1 MRQPNNRSA
10 SHEFGL
16 QATIALMAC
25 AYFRLVGRL
34 CAAGIK
40 SGAAI
45 LLILVAGC
53 FGLPAAESM
62 AASNSAA
69 QVTPAT
75 NSIPTYN
82 VQSYVIEGR
91 TLLATNLL
99 IPLFSKYTG
108 TNISLEQIRRA
119 AADLQLA
126 YYQQGALTMNIIIA
140 PKRITNGVVTL
151 SVFPGA
157 IGQIVVAGNR
167 YFVSKDGLHIT
178 TDQSSDDIPGLSQNT
193 SAAATTTKT
202 NVGPHFAVEKYIV
215 MGNTVLPPEVIS
227 KSLTNV
233 PSAFGTNVTI
243 DGIRS
248 AVAGLQ
254 GTYRDRGYVTVAVA
268 VPAGQKLNT
277 NHPAIKLQ
285 VTEGRLAAIQVKGN
299 HYFSSNN
306 VMSALPSLHTNI
318 LLNGL
323 IFQAELNRANA
334 NQDRQIYPFIDP
346 GFEPGTSDLTLKV
359 KDRLPFHAKVELNNQ
374 SSPGTPDLRINSSAV
389 YNNLWQLEHS
399 MGIQYGFSPEYYKTV
414 APEVSTLGKPA
425 WNFYDQPLVANY
437 SGFYRMPLGRPEA
450 VEDAIASHPGS
461 FGYNEATRKFNL
473 PPPSGQ
479 PEINFYASRSTIDGG
494 LTTLSSTVLVPPTNG
509 YSLSRNEVQQDL
521 TENNDL
527 GFRLSVPLPTASS
540 DFHSG
545 LSGGLDFKTYQL
557 TSYKTNVFLLNNQE
571 LVYVSQSQ
579 YSNYVGSA
587 DSSPVPVTVRSLQ
600 YLPLSLRY
608 DATLNAGTVGV
619 FSFGLGINGNAWYSG
634 SSSNLQSISG
644 STKSSGNWVTLAP
657 SLSWVGYIYTNWMT
671 TLRTDGQWA
680 NEPLISNEQFGAGG
694 IGSVRGYQ
702 EGQVFGDTGW
712 HISFEQQTPP
722 HVVGPVY
729 GNIPLIVR
737 GSFFMD
743 YATVYLLDPQRRSAD
758 VPLWGTGVGGVASIG
773 SHWEARFMLSV
784 PLLKPANTSLS
795 RPFFNFGLTAQF

>member
-1 MRQPNNRSA
+1 MRRPNHRTSNYPFGIGA
-10 SHEFGL
+10 SLASKAGVHS
-16 QATIALMAC
+16 
-25 AYFRLVGRL
+25 RLAGKL
-34 CAAGIK
+34 CATGLKAGLA
-40 SGAAI
+40 GF
-45 LLILVAGC
+45 LLLVLCC
-53 FGLPAAESM
+53 FHLTAAES
-62 AASNSAA
+62 AATTNSPQA
-69 QVTPAT
+69 VTAT
-75 NSIPTYN
+75 NNFPTYN
-82 VQSYVIEGR
+82 VHAYVIEGKP
-91 TLLATNLL
+91 LLGTNVLA
-99 IPLFSKYTG
+99 PLFSKYTG
-108 TNISLEQIRRA
+108 THISLEQILRA

-126 YYQQGALTMNIIIA
+126 YYNQGSLTMNIIIA
-140 PKRITNGVVTL
+140 PKRIANGIVPF

-167 YFVSKDGLHIT
+167 YFVSKDGAQIVA
-178 TDQSSDDIPGLSQNT
+178 DRSSDDTLGLLPKP
-193 SAAATTTKT
+193 AVATTTT
-202 NVGPHFAVEKYIV
+202 NTGPHFAVEKYIV
-215 MGNTVLPPEVIS
+215 MGNTVLTPETINQ
-227 KSLTNV
+227 SLTNV

-254 GTYRDRGYVTVAVA
+254 GAYRDRGYVTVAVA

-285 VTEGRLAAIQVKGN
+285 VTEGRLAAINVKGN

-306 VMSALPSLHTNI
+306 VMSVLPSLHTNI

-359 KDRLPFHAKVELNNQ
+359 KDRLPLHAKVELNNQ
-374 SSPGTPDLRINSSAV
+374 SSPGTPDMRVNSSAV
-389 YNNLWQLEHS
+389 YNNLWQLEQS
-399 MGIQYGFSPEYYKTV
+399 MGLQYSFSPEYYKTV
-414 APEVSTLGKPA
+414 APEVSAINHTE

-437 SGFYRMPLGRPEA
+437 SAFYRIPLGRPEA
-450 VEDAIASHPGS
+450 IEETIASNPGS

-509 YSLSRNEVQQDL
+509 YSLSRNVVQQDL

-527 GFRLSVPLPTASS
+527 GFRLSVPLPASP

-545 LSGGLDFKTYQL
+545 LSGGLDYKTYQL
-557 TSYKTNVFLLNNQE
+557 TSYKTNVFMLNNQE

-579 YSNYVGSA
+579 YSNYVGST
-587 DSSPVPVTVRSLQ
+587 DYSPVPVTVRSLQ
-600 YLPLSLRY
+600 YLPLALRY
-608 DATLNAGTVGV
+608 DATLNADTRGV
-619 FSFGLGINGNAWYSG
+619 FNFGLGVNGNAWYSG

-644 STKSSGNWVTLAP
+644 SAKSSGNWVTLTP
-657 SLSWVGYIYTNWMT
+657 SLSWSGFFYTNWMS
-671 TLRTDGQWA
+671 TLRADGQWA
-680 NEPLISNEQFGAGG
+680 SEPLISNEQFGAGG
-694 IGSVRGYQ
+694 VGSVRGYQ
-702 EGQVFGDTGW
+702 EGQMFGDAGW
-712 HISFEQQTPP
+712 HVSFEQQTPP

-729 GNIPLIVR
+729 GNVPLIIR

-743 YATVYLLDPQRRSAD
+743 YATVYLLDPQGRPDA
-758 VPLWGTGVGGVASIG
+758 VALWGTGVGGVASIG
-773 SHWEARFMLSV
+773 SHWEARFLLSM
-784 PLLKPANTSLS
+784 PLLQPANTSLS

>member
-1 MRQPNNRSA
+1 MRRPNNRTSHRQSGISA
-10 SHEFGL
+10 V
-16 QATIALMAC
+16 IASMAW
-25 AYFRLVGRL
+25 ANFRLTSQFGVRIL
-34 CAAGIK
+34 KAG
-40 SGAAI
+40 SAI
-45 LLILVAGC
+45 ILILVWCC
-53 FGLPAAESM
+53 FRLSAAEP
-62 AASNSAA
+62 
-69 QVTPAT
+69 VPAT
-75 NSIPTYN
+75 NSTVPTAPANRIVPTYHI
-82 VQSYVIEGR
+82 QSYVIDGKP
-91 TLLATNLL
+91 LLGTNVLAA
-99 IPLFSKYTG
+99 LFAKYTG
-108 TNISLEQIRRA
+108 TNISLEQIVRA

-126 YYQQGALTMNIIIA
+126 YYNQGSLTMNIVIA
-140 PKRITNGVVTL
+140 PRRITNGVVTL

-167 YFVSKDGLHIT
+167 YFVSKDGVHIAAN
-178 TDQSSDDIPGLSQNT
+178 SSADEALATLPQKP
-193 SAAATTTKT
+193 AVAATTT

-285 VTEGRLAAIQVKGN
+285 VTEGRLATIKVKGN

-306 VMSALPSLHTNI
+306 VMSSLPSLHTNI

-323 IFQAELNRANA
+323 VFQAELNRANA

-359 KDRLPFHAKVELNNQ
+359 KDRLPLHAKVELNNQ

-399 MGIQYGFSPEYYKTV
+399 MGIQYGYSPEYYKTV
-414 APEVSTLGKPA
+414 APEVSPLGKPA

-450 VEDAIASHPGS
+450 VEDVIASHPGS

-494 LTTLSSTVLVPPTNG
+494 LTTLSSTELVPPTNG
-509 YSLSRNEVQQDL
+509 YSLFRNQVQQDL

-557 TSYKTNVFLLNNQE
+557 TSYKTNIFLLNNQE

-579 YSNYVGSA
+579 YSNYVGST
-587 DSSPVPVTVRSLQ
+587 DYSSVPVTVRSLQ

-608 DATLNAGTVGV
+608 DATLNAGTRGV
-619 FSFGLGINGNAWYSG
+619 FNFGLGINGNAWYSG
-634 SSSNLQSISG
+634 SSSNLHSISG
-644 STKSSGNWVTLAP
+644 SAKSSGNWVTLAP

-680 NEPLISNEQFGAGG
+680 SEPLISNEQFGAGG

-743 YATVYLLDPQRRSAD
+743 YATVYLLDPQGRSAD

>member
-1 MRQPNNRSA
+1 MRRPNNRTSHRQSGIRTVIA
-10 SHEFGL
+10 S
-16 QATIALMAC
+16 MAW
-25 AYFRLVGRL
+25 ANFRLTGKFGVRKL
-34 CAAGIK
+34 KAGLAVI
-40 SGAAI
+40 
-45 LLILVAGC
+45 LILVWCC
-53 FGLPAAESM
+53 FRLSAAEPV
-62 AASNSAA
+62 A
-69 QVTPAT
+69 AT
-75 NSIPTYN
+75 NSTVPTAPANRIIPTYH
-82 VQSYVIEGR
+82 VQSYVIDGKP
-91 TLLATNLL
+91 LLGANVLAA
-99 IPLFSKYTG
+99 LFAKYTG
-108 TNISLEQIRRA
+108 TNISLEQIVRA

-126 YYQQGALTMNIIIA
+126 YYNQGSLTMNIVIA
-140 PKRITNGVVTL
+140 PRRITNGVVTL

-167 YFVSKDGLHIT
+167 YFVSKDGVHIAAN
-178 TDQSSDDIPGLSQNT
+178 SSADEALATLPQKP
-193 SAAATTTKT
+193 AVATTT

-743 YATVYLLDPQRRSAD
+743 YATVYLLDPQGRSAD

>member
-1 MRQPNNRSA
+1 
-10 SHEFGL
+10 
-16 QATIALMAC
+16 
-25 AYFRLVGRL
+25 
-34 CAAGIK
+34 
-40 SGAAI
+40 
-45 LLILVAGC
+45 
-53 FGLPAAESM
+53 
-62 AASNSAA
+62 
-69 QVTPAT
+69 
-75 NSIPTYN
+75 
-82 VQSYVIEGR
+82 
-91 TLLATNLL
+91 
-99 IPLFSKYTG
+99 
-108 TNISLEQIRRA
+108 
-119 AADLQLA
+119 
-126 YYQQGALTMNIIIA
+126 
-140 PKRITNGVVTL
+140 
-151 SVFPGA
+151 
-157 IGQIVVAGNR
+157 
-167 YFVSKDGLHIT
+167 
-178 TDQSSDDIPGLSQNT
+178 
-193 SAAATTTKT
+193 
-202 NVGPHFAVEKYIV
+202 
-215 MGNTVLPPEVIS
+215 
-227 KSLTNV
+227 
-233 PSAFGTNVTI
+233 
-243 DGIRS
+243 
-248 AVAGLQ
+248 
-254 GTYRDRGYVTVAVA
+254 
-268 VPAGQKLNT
+268 
-277 NHPAIKLQ
+277 
-285 VTEGRLAAIQVKGN
+285 
-299 HYFSSNN
+299 
-306 VMSALPSLHTNI
+306 
-318 LLNGL
+318 
-323 IFQAELNRANA
+323 
-334 NQDRQIYPFIDP
+334 
-346 GFEPGTSDLTLKV
+346 
-359 KDRLPFHAKVELNNQ
+359 
-374 SSPGTPDLRINSSAV
+374 
-389 YNNLWQLEHS
+389 
-399 MGIQYGFSPEYYKTV
+399 
-414 APEVSTLGKPA
+414 
-425 WNFYDQPLVANY
+425 
-437 SGFYRMPLGRPEA
+437 
-450 VEDAIASHPGS
+450 
-461 FGYNEATRKFNL
+461 
-473 PPPSGQ
+473 
-479 PEINFYASRSTIDGG
+479 
-494 LTTLSSTVLVPPTNG
+494 
-509 YSLSRNEVQQDL
+509 
-521 TENNDL
+521 
-527 GFRLSVPLPTASS
+527 LSVPLPTASS

-743 YATVYLLDPQRRSAD
+743 YATVYLLDPQGRSAD